1 VSSGGIANSTTL
13 FVGGLQWVIGGVASN
28 TTVSNGGVQN
38 VSLGGIANSTTLFDG
53 GKQYALSG
61 GVLSNTI
68 VNNGGSQSVYPGG
81 VAISATV
88 NNGGFL
94 YNYGAVASNT
104 TVNNGGVFRVYN
116 NVGKS
121 FDTVVS
127 AGGIEEVG
135 AYNYLNND
143 YTSGSS
149 YNTKIYGSQ
158 IVRSGSVASGATV
171 YNGGKQEVGASGV
184 ASNTTVNSGGLVTN
198 SGTVSG
204 ATINAGGTL
213 SGTSGAI
220 LLGNID
226 NKGTLSGNTLS
237 SGGYIAT
244 YNGGKSYDVTI
255 NSGAHEDIAFNNITN
270 EYSLGSSYNAKIYGS
285 QYVYSGGVTNG
296 ATVFSGGSQT
306 VSSGGV
312 TSNTTLSSG
321 GRQIVNFSGIANST
335 TVNYVGLQEVSA
347 GGVASNTTVNNGG
360 RQTVSSGGI
369 ANSTTLFVGGLQWVI
384 GGVASNT
391 TVSNGGVQ
399 NVSLGGIANSTTLFD
414 GGKQYALSGG
424 VLSNTIVNNGGSQ
437 SVYPGGV
444 AISATV
450 NNGGFLYNY
459 GAVASNTTVNNGG
472 VFRVYNNVG
481 KSFDTVVSAGGIEE
495 VGAYNYLSSDYTSGS
510 SYNTKIYGS
519 QIVRS
524 GSVAS
529 GAIVYSGGRQYVSS
543 GGVAISATVF
553 DGGRQTVSSG
563 GVASNT
569 TVSSGGYQLVNGS
582 ATNTTINTGSQ
593 GVNSGAIA
601 TSTTII
607 NSGYQQVKGTAS
619 NTTINAGYQALLSGG
634 IATSTTISGG
644 YQLVMSGSIASNTTI
659 NSGFQQVNAGG
670 IATSTTINADY
681 QLVISGGIASD
692 TIVNNGGLQEVQ
704 NGGKLGGTTTL
715 NMGGSATIYPDA
727 GGRIDLV
734 GDTNGGLTIS
744 GLANGGT
751 VTTVV
756 TVIDG
761 FNGAGA
767 GNSDAIHLAGIKQ
780 SDVTKV
786 EYPTPDQVKFTLK
799 NGHTIT
805 LNITGARDAGYTL
818 GTGSDGSLT
827 YEVCFLTGSM
837 IRTFEGEIAV
847 EDIRIGDEVLTFD
860 WQQNKEISRSVRWVG
875 HKTVRVKAHLN
886 EDEAGYPVRVL
897 KDAVA
902 DGVPYKDLLITPE
915 HCLFFDGKF
924 IPVRMLVNGASIY
937 YDRSITDYTYYHIE
951 TEEHSV
957 IWADGMLT
965 ESYLDTGNRR
975 QFKQHGNYAVFNP
988 AAEAKS
994 WDQDA
999 SAILTVQ
1006 RQDVEPIY
1014 HTLVQRSAAMEV
1026 TMVPETKELT
1036 NDPDLCL
1043 VTPTGLVLQP
1053 LLNRDGRYSFNLPED
1068 VNAVHLVSRVSRP
1081 SDVIGS
1087 FVDDRRYLGVLV
1099 GEIYVLTAHSVDM
1112 ITEHL
1117 EQQDLQG
1124 WDVIEQTPCRWTNG
1138 NALLMMPQNYPN
1150 KRILVVHA
1158 LAAGPYIID
1167 QSEKDNAIEQ
1177 VA

>member
-1 VSSGGIANSTTL
+1 MVSS
-13 FVGGLQWVIGGVASN
+13 GGVASN
-28 TTVSNGGVQN
+28 TTVSNGGSQVLYGTAFNTTVFDDGVQA
-38 VSLGGIANSTTLFDG
+38 VSS
-53 GKQYALSG
+53 
-61 GVLSNTI
+61 
-68 VNNGGSQSVYPGG
+68 GG

-88 NNGGFL
+88 NDGGRQ
-94 YNYGAVASNT
+94 YVYSGAVASNT
-104 TVNNGGVFRVYN
+104 TVSGKVLNGSTYWGY
-116 NVGKS
+116 
-121 FDTVVS
+121 
-127 AGGIEEVG
+127 
-135 AYNYLNND
+135 
-143 YTSGSS
+143 
-149 YNTKIYGSQ
+149 Q
-158 IVRSGSVASGATV
+158 IV
-171 YNGGKQEVGASGV
+171 
-184 ASNTTVNSGGLVTN
+184 
-198 SGTVSG
+198 
-204 ATINAGGTL
+204 
-213 SGTSGAI
+213 
-220 LLGNID
+220 
-226 NKGTLSGNTLS
+226 S
-237 SGGYIAT
+237 S
-244 YNGGKSYDVTI
+244 
-255 NSGAHEDIAFNNITN
+255 
-270 EYSLGSSYNAKIYGS
+270 
-285 QYVYSGGVTNG
+285 
-296 ATVFSGGSQT
+296 
-306 VSSGGV
+306 
-312 TSNTTLSSG
+312 
-321 GRQIVNFSGIANST
+321 
-335 TVNYVGLQEVSA
+335 
-347 GGVASNTTVNNGG
+347 
-360 RQTVSSGGI
+360 
-369 ANSTTLFVGGLQWVI
+369 

-391 TVSNGGVQ
+391 TVSNGGSQ
-399 NVSLGGIANSTTLFD
+399 
-414 GGKQYALSGG
+414 
-424 VLSNTIVNNGGSQ
+424 VL
-437 SVYPGGV
+437 
-444 AISATV
+444 
-450 NNGGFLYNY
+450 Y
-459 GAVASNTTVNNGG
+459 GTAFNTTVSDDG
-472 VFRVYNNVG
+472 VQ
-481 KSFDTVVSAGGIEE
+481 T
-495 VGAYNYLSSDYTSGS
+495 
-510 SYNTKIYGS
+510 
-519 QIVRS
+519 
-524 GSVAS
+524 
-529 GAIVYSGGRQYVSS
+529 VSS
-543 GGVAISATVF
+543 GGVASDTTVFDGGIQEVLSDGVTSNTTVSNGGRQNVQGVARDTIVSNGGQQHLYIGGVASNTIVYSGGSQTLYGTAFNTTVF
-553 DGGRQTVSSG
+553 DGGRQTV
-563 GVASNT
+563 
-569 TVSSGGYQLVNGS
+569 Y
-582 ATNTTINTGSQ
+582 
-593 GVNSGAIA
+593 
-601 TSTTII
+601 
-607 NSGYQQVKGTAS
+607 
-619 NTTINAGYQALLSGG
+619 
-634 IATSTTISGG
+634 
-644 YQLVMSGSIASNTTI
+644 
-659 NSGFQQVNAGG
+659 
-670 IATSTTINADY
+670 
-681 QLVISGGIASD
+681 SGGIASN
-692 TIVNNGGLQEVQ
+692 TIVNDGGYQEVRS
-704 NGGKLGGTTTL
+704 GGKISGTTTL

-767 GNSDAIHLAGIKQ
+767 GNSDAIHLAGINQ
-780 SDVTKV
+780 SDVVKV
-786 EYPTPDQVKFTLK
+786 EYPSADQVKFTLK
-799 NGHTIT
+799 NGQIII

-837 IRTFEGEIAV
+837 IRTVAGEIAV
-847 EDIRIGDEVLTFD
+847 EDVHIGDEVLTFD
-860 WQQNKEISRSVRWVG
+860 WQHNKEISRSVRWVG

-886 EDEAGYPVRVL
+886 DDEAGYPVRVL

-975 QFKQHGNYAVFNP
+975 QFIQHGNYAVFNP

-1150 KRILVVHA
+1150 KRILVVHV

>member
-1 VSSGGIANSTTL
+1 TVSGEVLNGSTYFGYQYVSSGGVANNTTVY
-13 FVGGLQWVIGGVASN
+13 VGGSQIVRSDGITSNTTVSGEVLNGSTYFGYQYVSSGGVANNTTVYAGGSQIVRPGGVAIGATVSNGGYQHVYSGGVASN
-28 TTVSNGGVQN
+28 TTVYVGGN
-38 VSLGGIANSTTLFDG
+38 
-53 GKQYALSG
+53 QYVYSG
-61 GVLSNTI
+61 
-68 VNNGGSQSVYPGG
+68 
-81 VAISATV
+81 
-88 NNGGFL
+88 
-94 YNYGAVASNT
+94 
-104 TVNNGGVFRVYN
+104 
-116 NVGKS
+116 
-121 FDTVVS
+121 
-127 AGGIEEVG
+127 
-135 AYNYLNND
+135 
-143 YTSGSS
+143 
-149 YNTKIYGSQ
+149 
-158 IVRSGSVASGATV
+158 
-171 YNGGKQEVGASGV
+171 GV
-184 ASNTTVNSGGLVTN
+184 ASNTTVNSGG
-198 SGTVSG
+198 
-204 ATINAGGTL
+204 
-213 SGTSGAI
+213 
-220 LLGNID
+220 
-226 NKGTLSGNTLS
+226 
-237 SGGYIAT
+237 Y
-244 YNGGKSYDVTI
+244 
-255 NSGAHEDIAFNNITN
+255 
-270 EYSLGSSYNAKIYGS
+270 
-285 QYVYSGGVTNG
+285 
-296 ATVFSGGSQT
+296 
-306 VSSGGV
+306 
-312 TSNTTLSSG
+312 
-321 GRQIVNFSGIANST
+321 
-335 TVNYVGLQEVSA
+335 
-347 GGVASNTTVNNGG
+347 
-360 RQTVSSGGI
+360 
-369 ANSTTLFVGGLQWVI
+369 
-384 GGVASNT
+384 
-391 TVSNGGVQ
+391 Q
-399 NVSLGGIANSTTLFD
+399 NV
-414 GGKQYALSGG
+414 
-424 VLSNTIVNNGGSQ
+424 Q
-437 SVYPGGV
+437 S
-444 AISATV
+444 
-450 NNGGFLYNY
+450 
-459 GAVASNTTVNNGG
+459 
-472 VFRVYNNVG
+472 
-481 KSFDTVVSAGGIEE
+481 
-495 VGAYNYLSSDYTSGS
+495 
-510 SYNTKIYGS
+510 
-519 QIVRS
+519 
-524 GSVAS
+524 
-529 GAIVYSGGRQYVSS
+529 
-543 GGVAISATVF
+543 
-553 DGGRQTVSSG
+553 
-563 GVASNT
+563 
-569 TVSSGGYQLVNGS
+569 
-582 ATNTTINTGSQ
+582 
-593 GVNSGAIA
+593 
-601 TSTTII
+601 
-607 NSGYQQVKGTAS
+607 
-619 NTTINAGYQALLSGG
+619 
-634 IATSTTISGG
+634 
-644 YQLVMSGSIASNTTI
+644 
-659 NSGFQQVNAGG
+659 
-670 IATSTTINADY
+670 
-681 QLVISGGIASD
+681 
-692 TIVNNGGLQEVQ
+692 
-704 NGGKLGGTTTL
+704 GGKLAGTTTL

-875 HKTVRVKAHLN
+875 HKTVRVKTHLKD
-886 EDEAGYPVRVL
+886 DEAGYPVRVL

-994 WDQDA
+994 WDKDA

-1150 KRILVVHA
+1150 KRILVVHV